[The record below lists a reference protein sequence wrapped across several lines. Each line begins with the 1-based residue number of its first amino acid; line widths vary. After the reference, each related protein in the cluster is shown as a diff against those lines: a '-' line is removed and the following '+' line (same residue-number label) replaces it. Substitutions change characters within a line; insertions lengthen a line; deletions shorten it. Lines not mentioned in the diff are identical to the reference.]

1 MEQAPDTLRG
11 VSDRLDALLRSLDAH
26 QDLLVR
32 QQASEAVELLMSLQG
47 AAFERVLAIA
57 ADPAAGGPALIAQIA
72 DDPLLGPLLLVHDI
86 HPHDLE
92 TRISR
97 RLERLR
103 GRIAAF
109 GCRASR
115 DGIDGNCLKV
125 RVAGMERISADRSA
139 ELHRLIETTLL
150 EAAPELTSVAI
161 VPDGGGAP
169 ALLQIIRNPE
179 TLPGPSVPNL

>member
-1 MEQAPDTLRG
+1 MEETSDTLRG

-26 QDLLVR
+26 EDPLVR
-32 QQASEAVELLMSLQG
+32 RQVSEAVELLMSLQG
-47 AAFERVLAIA
+47 AAFERVLALA
-57 ADPAAGGPALIAQIA
+57 ADPAAGGPALVTQIA
-72 DDPLLGPLLLVHDI
+72 DDPLLGPLLLVHSI

-109 GCRASR
+109 GCRAIN
-115 DGIDGNCLKV
+115 DGIDGTCLTV
-125 RVAGMERISADRSA
+125 RVTGVERISAERSA

-150 EAAPELTSVAI
+150 DAAPELTSVVVI
-161 VPDGGGAP
+161 PDGSGAP
-169 ALLQIIRNPE
+169 VLLQIIR
-179 TLPGPSVPNL
+179 